1 MFVFTTDDRGGR
13 WVRRTYTDRWAPGV
27 PQELDGGV
35 LGQWKRFTVFRLERE
50 MMPGETM
57 RQQDENITKS
67 GRGP

>member
-1 MFVFTTDDRGGR
+1 MAVEEGGSG
-13 WVRRTYTDRWAPGV
+13 VRSTYTDRWASGV

-35 LGQWKRFTVFRLERE
+35 LGQWKGFTVFRLERK